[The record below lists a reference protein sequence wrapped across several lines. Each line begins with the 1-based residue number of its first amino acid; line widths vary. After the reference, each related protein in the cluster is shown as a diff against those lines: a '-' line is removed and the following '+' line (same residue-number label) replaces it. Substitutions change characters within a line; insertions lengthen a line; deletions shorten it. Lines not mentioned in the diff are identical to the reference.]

1 MSKKKKQKTTDQ
13 QAIKQKISIQDDPY
27 WKISRIYVD
36 AHRVGRFLS
45 VFDQFEYK
53 HPEWT
58 DDLIE
63 GIPTYYCVLGVEK
76 GATKDQI
83 KQAFEKK
90 RQFSSYPDDVVEESF
105 DVLSNPRLKKEYDK
119 LLFVFEQIT
128 KCMPPHEKKELIK
141 KHSAYINDEKEYV
154 RMEQILQNYKWL
166 HTFYMK
172 GMPDFYEIVGVAQD
186 ASFDEIKNVAQ
197 HDSELIKKIFT
208 ILGNQASREDY
219 DFTIYFTNKYAEKKH
234 LEEREK
240 HKKKWEQIDKTMF
253 EKIMLIVLSEPDAIG
268 KYMGRWSG
276 ILNNN
281 QDWKQY
287 LPPNKETFLSVL
299 GVEKNSLSD
308 DKKEIERTLREKYRD
323 LEKTVEVNLSY
334 TVLKNMSKRDD
345 YLWLLENH
353 EIFRTIEDLFAE
365 EKAALDRMR
374 SEAHTKPDF
383 DEFMDMVQSFL
394 EQEEKRMKTKER

>member
-1 MSKKKKQKTTDQ
+1 MSKKKKQKTTEQ

-27 WKISRIYVD
+27 WKVSRIYVD

-45 VFDQFEYK
+45 VFEQFENK

-58 DDLIE
+58 SDLIE

-90 RQFSSYPDDVVEESF
+90 RQFSSYPHEVVGESF

-128 KCMPPHEKKELIK
+128 KSMPPNEKKELIK
-141 KHSAYINDEKEYV
+141 KHTDYINNEKEYV
-154 RMEQILQNYKWL
+154 RMDQIWQSYKWL
-166 HTFYMK
+166 NIFYVK
-172 GMPDFYEIVGVAQD
+172 GMPDLYEIVGVTQD
-186 ASFDEIKNVAQ
+186 ASFDEIKNVTQ
-197 HDSELIKKIFT
+197 HGSELIKKIFT

-219 DFTIYFTNKYAEKKH
+219 DFMIYFTNKYAEKKH

-240 HKKKWEQIDKTMF
+240 HKKKWEQIDETVL
-253 EKIMLIVLSEPDAIG
+253 EKIMLILLSEPDAVG
-268 KYMGRWSG
+268 KYMNRGDD

-323 LEKTVEVNLSY
+323 LEKSVEVNLSY

-353 EIFRTIEDLFAE
+353 EILRTIEDLFAE
-365 EKAALDRMR
+365 ERAATEEMR
-374 SEAHTKPDF
+374 SEAHTMPDF

-394 EQEEKRMKTKER
+394 EQEEKRMKTKDR